1 MPIRPTLTILASL
14 LAGLL
19 AIPPGALAAAD
30 EKLLAAARAAQPA
43 VIESLKAM
51 VAIESGTMDLPG
63 LGKMTDY
70 AEARLKALGLQV
82 ERRPAST
89 ASTGNMSLGT
99 LKGWL
104 NTPRNGGV
112 AVSMPSSLPQSRPA
126 QQWSAAERLL
136 ALHESHGLHG
146 AALHAWC
153 REKGVFEHQLVC
165 WRDAFC
171 ASPEPQSAEAA
182 RTAKVELK
190 ALQSQHVVGVNY
202 LGRIRRVWRR
212 DLPAAAAHGAQP
224 TGVWDRVEPM
234 QQHQSREPTP
244 ALACD
249 ETHRPVKFGTRRV
262 VKPRHRRSELRHTGD
277 VLALQGRP
285 KGRLQIVRT
294 TRGWLHA
301 SRDERANRQAC
312 RFFSPSSQG

>member
-19 AIPPGALAAAD
+19 AIPPGALASAD

-51 VAIESGTMDLPG
+51 VAIESGTMDGPG

-112 AVSMPSSLPQSRPA
+112 AVSMPSSLPQSRQA

-165 WRDAFC
+165 WRDAFVPARSHNPQRRRAPPRSSSRPC
-171 ASPEPQSAEAA
+171 RASTWSASTILAASAECGGEICLPQQ
-182 RTAKVELK
+182 RTV
-190 ALQSQHVVGVNY
+190 
-202 LGRIRRVWRR
+202 R
-212 DLPAAAAHGAQP
+212 
-224 TGVWDRVEPM
+224 
-234 QQHQSREPTP
+234 SRPGSGIE
-244 ALACD
+244 
-249 ETHRPVKFGTRRV
+249 
-262 VKPRHRRSELRHTGD
+262 
-277 VLALQGRP
+277 
-285 KGRLQIVRT
+285 
-294 TRGWLHA
+294 W
-301 SRDERANRQAC
+301 SRCSSTSLANRHQRSLATK
-312 RFFSPSSQG
+312 PIGQ